1 MTSKA
6 EKPQPAGRVRVHLP
20 PDLEP
25 TYANFAMITHSRSE
39 IVIDFA
45 QVMPQ
50 TPQARVRNRVVMTA
64 FNAKLLSHALK
75 EHIARF
81 EAQHGEIALPQGT
94 SLADQL
100 FRPASEPPPSE
111 DPESDEPQ

>member
-1 MTSKA
+1 MSSKPK
-6 EKPQPAGRVRVHLP
+6 KPPAQGHLRIHLP

-25 TYANFAMITHSRSE
+25 TYANFALITHSRSE

-50 TPQARVRNRVVMTA
+50 APQARVRSRVVMTA
-64 FNAKLLSHALK
+64 LNAKLLLRALT

-81 EAQHGEIALPQGT
+81 ESQHGEIVLPEGT

-100 FRPASEPPPSE
+100 FRSAPPE
-111 DPESDEPQ
+111 GSDEPDEPSPEE